1 MATTDP
7 NELINGIDPV
17 TYWNTPSGGGGGD
30 PSMPNNQAQSGTIGN
45 GQPGDTSGSGPQQ
58 NDPNT
63 PNINTS
69 RDANGNL
76 VFSGQGSGGG
86 GYGSTPAPAGGQN
99 YAANYGSG
107 NAYGS
112 PGQVAANNAGGGGGG
127 GMGGGSSGSV
137 GGGYAPGQGLQNYP
151 ASSNPNTGS
160 SPSLFD
166 PSNNSM
172 FGGGSTGQMAGTT
185 GKTSGNQPL
194 GSTTQG
200 TPSYGQTGGGF
211 NPNSNAY
218 TIAQPYGGGPQ
229 TMMGQAGFQ
238 GGGAGSPSSQYGST
252 GFQGGGA
259 GTPSSQYGNTGF
271 KQAGPMDQSMTNQ
284 YQQQM
289 QNPMQGL
296 QTAQQSNNPYQS
308 GAGQAMGATGFQG
321 GGAGQL
327 NPSMLNQYQGMMQNP
342 LGGLQTAQNSS
353 NPYQGGPQNYLTMSG
368 FNGQQAGLNPS
379 LSTAGFQQG
388 GIGSAPQTS
397 NQQYQ
402 NMLSNPTDMTAN
414 PAYKAIMDA
423 ATQAT
428 ERTGL
433 ARGGN
438 GGGTLQAELA
448 KTGASVAG
456 QYLPQMANMYQG
468 GAQQET
474 ANWGAQNQAN
484 LQAGNLG
491 GNLYG
496 SQNQANLGYGNLGG
510 SLYGTSG
517 NQALGFGNQ
526 ALTGYGQG
534 VTQLGQGAQQQTQ
547 NYQAQNQANLGY
559 GQLGS
564 NVYGQEAGNALGMGN
579 QALQGYNTGVQN
591 LGQGAQQ
598 QGTNYGLQSQAN
610 LGYGNMAN
618 NAYSAQNQANLGYGT
633 MANNG
638 YGLQNQANLGYGN
651 LGNNAWQG
659 AANNQFN
666 LGSAYS
672 NLASNAQNTQTAA
685 MAQAQMQP
693 SNAYFQNQLTMSGM
707 GG

>member
-1 MATTDP
+1 MGQWVSSLQGGQQWQNDAGYTTGGVDD
-7 NELINGIDPV
+7 NGNGPDGQPAGAA
-17 TYWNTPSGGGGGD
+17 PGGNGD
-30 PSMPNNQAQSGTIGN
+30 VSMPNNQSQSGTIG
-45 GQPGDTSGSGPQQ
+45 GASGGGSGGQSGGGQ
-58 NDPNT
+58 DPNT

-76 VFSGQGSGGG
+76 VFSGQGSGGSGGQG

-137 GGGYAPGQGLQNYP
+137 GGGYAPGQGLQQYP
-151 ASSNPNTGS
+151 DSSNTYNQSTMGTGGA
-160 SPSLFD
+160 
-166 PSNNSM
+166 N
-172 FGGGSTGQMAGTT
+172 GGQLAPGTSKV
-185 GKTSGNQPL
+185 GGNQPL

-229 TMMGQAGFQ
+229 TMMGQ
-238 GGGAGSPSSQYGST
+238 T

-259 GTPSSQYGNTGF
+259 GTPSSQYGSTGF

-284 YQQQM
+284 YQGMM

-296 QTAQQSNNPYQS
+296 QTAQSNQ
-308 GAGQAMGATGFQG
+308 
-321 GGAGQL
+321 
-327 NPSMLNQYQGMMQNP
+327 
-342 LGGLQTAQNSS
+342 

-388 GIGSAPQTS
+388 GIGGAPQAA

-456 QYLPQMANMYQG
+456 QYLPQMASMYNQ

-474 ANWGAQNQAN
+474 GNWNTQNQAN
-484 LQAGNLG
+484 LQAGGLG
-491 GNLYG
+491 GSLYG

-517 NQALGFGNQ
+517 NQAIGF
-526 ALTGYGQG
+526 
-534 VTQLGQGAQQQTQ
+534 
-547 NYQAQNQANLGY
+547 
-559 GQLGS
+559 
-564 NVYGQEAGNALGMGN
+564 GN

-618 NAYSAQNQANLGYGT
+618 NAYSAQNQANLGYG
-633 MANNG
+633 
-638 YGLQNQANLGYGN
+638 N
-651 LGNNAWQG
+651 LGNNAWQNT
-659 AANNQFN
+659 ANNQFN
-666 LGSAYS
+666 MGSAYS
-672 NLASNAQNTQTAA
+672 NLAQGAQNTQTAA
-685 MAQAQMQP
+685 MNQAQMQP
-693 SNAYFQNQLTMSGM
+693 LQNAANQYAMNQLTMSNM
-707 GG
+707 G